1 MRIFRLFLILVSLCF
16 IGQVFAVEVI
26 SPTDILPTVNADPST
41 TIAKVIAYF
50 VMLTGVLTVI
60 SLTWAAIQMILAV
73 GDDEKVKK
81 ARYMII
87 YSLIGLIISGIA
99 YATVTFVTRLN
110 FNDFL
115 Q

>member
-1 MRIFRLFLILVSLCF
+1 MRFSRLLLAFLPLFFL
-16 IGQVFAVEVI
+16 GQTFAVEVV
-26 SPTDILPTVNADPST
+26 SPTGILPTVSVDPST
-41 TIAKVIAYF
+41 TIAKIIAYF

-73 GDDEKVKK
+73 WDDEKVKK